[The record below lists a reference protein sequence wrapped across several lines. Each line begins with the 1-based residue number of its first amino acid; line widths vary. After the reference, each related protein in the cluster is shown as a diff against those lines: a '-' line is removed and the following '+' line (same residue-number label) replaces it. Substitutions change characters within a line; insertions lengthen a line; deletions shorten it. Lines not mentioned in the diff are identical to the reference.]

1 MKCTAVGPG
10 QNNTDLKRKLYRMEG
25 ISIKTGKQMKNK
37 NIYFSKDIVKV
48 QNSTDNKSAF

>member
-48 QNSTDNKSAF
+48 QNSTDKKSAF